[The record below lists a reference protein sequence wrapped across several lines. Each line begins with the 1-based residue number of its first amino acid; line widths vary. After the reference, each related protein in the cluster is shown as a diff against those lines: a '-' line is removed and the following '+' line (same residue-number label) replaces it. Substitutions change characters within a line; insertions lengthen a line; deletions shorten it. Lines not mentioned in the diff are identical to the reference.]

1 MVCPFTRPSVLMLL
15 LSLLRFNLADVN
27 QILPGARGFLLSSSQ
42 VLENCQQHG
51 AAMLH
56 PSNGEALGTQVL
68 PALRDLSKGEAA
80 TSGWDRICHRVG
92 CGEVA
97 RGDRTQ
103 MCGNVVF
110 LVLLLMEQI
119 VLIIFQRCFHFL
131 SKPSCYNL

>member
-1 MVCPFTRPSVLMLL
+1 MVCPFTHPSVLMLL

-80 TSGWDRICHRVG
+80 TSGQDRICHRVG
-92 CGEVA
+92 CGEVGGWQGETGRKCA
-97 RGDRTQ
+97 GTWS
-103 MCGNVVF
+103 F
-110 LVLLLMEQI
+110 
-119 VLIIFQRCFHFL
+119 
-131 SKPSCYNL
+131 